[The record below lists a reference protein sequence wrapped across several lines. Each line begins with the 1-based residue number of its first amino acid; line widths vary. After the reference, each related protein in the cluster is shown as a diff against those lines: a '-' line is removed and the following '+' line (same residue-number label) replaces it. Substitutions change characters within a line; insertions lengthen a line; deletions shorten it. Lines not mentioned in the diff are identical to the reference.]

1 MKIEFEGTVDEL
13 RELMSGDNVGTDIA
27 VIQLD
32 EDDYSRIF
40 DENSLLWTGCIER
53 DLMTLQHIRNYACDL
68 LNCKGYLFLNNVLGM
83 LELQQTKNG
92 QLVGWTYEKGM
103 TVNDIFAIYRQY
115 SEDKTLY
122 LLKFK
127 PQGIILDEI

>member
-32 EDDYSRIF
+32 EDNYSVIF
-40 DENSLLWTGCIER
+40 DENSLLWTGCVER
-53 DLMTLQHIRNYACDL
+53 DLMVLQHIRNDACDL

-83 LELQQTKNG
+83 LGLQQTKNG

-103 TVNDIFAIYRQY
+103 TVNDIFEIYRQY

-127 PQGIILDEI
+127 PHGIILDKI